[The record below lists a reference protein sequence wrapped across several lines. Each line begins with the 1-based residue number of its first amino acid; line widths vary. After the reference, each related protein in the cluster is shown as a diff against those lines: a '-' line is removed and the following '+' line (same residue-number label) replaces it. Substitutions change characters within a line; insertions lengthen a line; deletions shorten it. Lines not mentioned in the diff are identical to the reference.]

1 MATEEGIVTKIN
13 ASTAQT
19 AWVRT
24 SQSSACKSC
33 SSRHSCSQDSQGQER
48 EVEAINL
55 VGAQVGDRIQIS
67 IETGSLLKATF
78 LLYVFPVLCMLCGG
92 IVGNRL
98 SGYMGLDASPA
109 AALVAAVFFIGAL
122 TVVRIRAGRMALKLE
137 YRPKITRIIAKA
149 VS

>member
-13 ASTAQT
+13 GHTTQT

-33 SSRHSCSQDSQGQER
+33 SARHHCSPDTQGQER

-55 VGAQVGDRIQIS
+55 VGAEVGDRIQIS

-92 IVGNRL
+92 VVGNRF
-98 SGYMGLDASPA
+98 SGYMGLDPSPA
-109 AALVAAVFFIGAL
+109 AALVAAIFFVGAMA
-122 TVVRIRAGRMALKLE
+122 VVRLRAGRMALKLE
-137 YRPKITRIIAKA
+137 YRPKITRIVGKA
-149 VS
+149 AS

>member
-13 ASTAQT
+13 GHASQT

-33 SSRHSCSQDSQGQER
+33 SSRHSCSQDGQGKER

-55 VGAQVGDRIQIS
+55 VGAEVGDRIQIS

-78 LLYVFPVLCMLCGG
+78 LLYVFPVICMLCGG
-92 IVGNRL
+92 LAGNRL
-98 SGYMGLDASPA
+98 SAYIGLAPSPA
-109 AALVAAVFFIGAL
+109 AALAAAVSFVGAMV
-122 TVVRIRAGRMALKLE
+122 VVRMGAGRMALKTE
-137 YRPKITRIIAKA
+137 YRPKITRIIGK
-149 VS
+149 VV

>member
-13 ASTAQT
+13 GHASQT

-33 SSRHSCSQDSQGQER
+33 SSRHSCSQDGQGKER

-55 VGAQVGDRIQIS
+55 VGAEVGDRIQIS

-78 LLYVFPVLCMLCGG
+78 LLYVFPVICMLCGG
-92 IVGNRL
+92 LAGNRL
-98 SGYMGLDASPA
+98 SAYIGLAPSPA
-109 AALVAAVFFIGAL
+109 AALAAAVAFVGAMV
-122 TVVRIRAGRMALKLE
+122 VVRMGAGRMALKTE
-137 YRPKITRIIAKA
+137 YRPKITRIIGK
-149 VS
+149 VV